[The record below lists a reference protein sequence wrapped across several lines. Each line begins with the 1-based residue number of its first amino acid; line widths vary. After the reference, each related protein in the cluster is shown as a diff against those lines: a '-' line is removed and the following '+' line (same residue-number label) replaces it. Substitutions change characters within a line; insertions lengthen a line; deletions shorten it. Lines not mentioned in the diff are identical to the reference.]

1 MTTLSSC
8 IKKYTYDADK
18 AIHPKVT
25 VDNAIRSL
33 KQEGINFELNDI
45 TSYYPLKIPAYT
57 CVQTNKQIGGPMG
70 GARSWGKGFT
80 DEQAKASALM
90 ELIER
95 RTGNQYYANKNNAQE
110 ESKTVFKSW
119 DAIEDDKISIDSII
133 NYTTAKEN
141 SENIKKTISRKNM
154 TYTKFYS
161 LTEKKWKFFPFGW
174 HLYFNGTNGLAAG
187 NTPEEAILAGL
198 YEVIERHNTAKSLHK
213 PTKRIDI
220 EKLKNTSD
228 ILKELLDQFE
238 RLNIRLYSMGED
250 IAISTVYCA
259 FMDKNEKGI
268 FRYNHG
274 RGTFGRF
281 EIAAIRA
288 ITEASSMIHQ
298 KKYSEKQNIPH
309 PSPSFSL
316 YPILSGELIDV
327 KIIDSIKKT
336 DILEEIETVISILK
350 KQGFEVLFKNMTSK
364 ELKIPVVYVACT
376 NTMICD
382 KASIHNTSIMTH
394 FMNYYD
400 SDYLTI

>member
-18 AIHPKVT
+18 ALYPKVT
-25 VDNAIRSL
+25 VDNAIRTL
-33 KQEGINFELNDI
+33 RQEGINFELSDI
-45 TSYYPLKIPAYT
+45 TPYYPLKIPAYT
-57 CVQTNKQIGGPMG
+57 CVQTNKQIEGPMG

-95 RTGNQYYANKNNAQE
+95 RTGNQYCANKNNAQE

-119 DAIEDDKISIDSII
+119 DAIEDDKISMDSII
-133 NYTTAKEN
+133 SYTTMKEN
-141 SENIKKTISRKNM
+141 NEEIKKTISRKNM

-187 NTPEEAILAGL
+187 NTLEETILGGL

-220 EKLKNTSD
+220 EQVKNTSD
-228 ILKELLDQFE
+228 VLKRLLDQFE
-238 RLNIRLYSMGED
+238 NLDINLYSMGED
-250 IAISTVYCA
+250 IAISTVYCV
-259 FMDKNEKGI
+259 FMDKNEKGV

-274 RGTFGRF
+274 RGTSGCF

-288 ITEASSMIHQ
+288 ITEASNMIHQ
-298 KKYSEKQNIPH
+298 KKYSEKENIPH
-309 PSPSFSL
+309 PAASFSL
-316 YPILSGELIDV
+316 YPILPGDMIDV
-327 KIIDSIKKT
+327 KIIDSIKKI
-336 DILEEIETVISILK
+336 DILDEIETVISILK
-350 KQGFEVLFKNMTSK
+350 KQGYDVLFKNMTSK
-364 ELKIPVVYVACT
+364 ELKMPVVYVACT
-376 NTMICD
+376 NTIMCENT
-382 KASIHNTSIMTH
+382 SIHNTSIMTH
-394 FMNYYD
+394 FMNYYN
-400 SDYLTI
+400 SNYLTI